1 MSAYGDVTRT
11 LTRSGITYADLG
23 LESEAALASLTRDL
37 IEQASSIVDQ
47 YCGRDFALHGDV
59 AERYDG
65 SGRRRLRLKGWPIIS
80 VTSVAVG
87 GVALAEGVD
96 YEVLPGPGILER
108 IDGLVWPAG
117 RRNIAV
123 VYTYG
128 FTTPPAAITGIV
140 EDLVA
145 GALTHAARNVATKG
159 ASSMSMDGYSVA
171 YSELSRLMG
180 LAPEQMQ
187 MLDRYRPIGG
197 A

>member
-23 LESEAALASLTRDL
+23 LESEAALASLVEDL
-37 IEQASSIVDQ
+37 IEQASGIVDQ
-47 YCGRDFALHGDV
+47 YCGRDFALHEAV
-59 AERYDG
+59 NERYDG
-65 SGRRRLRLKGWPIIS
+65 SGRLRLPLRGWPIIS

-96 YEVLPGPGILER
+96 YEVLPGGGILER
-108 IDGLVWPAG
+108 VDGAVWPPG
-117 RRNIAV
+117 LRNVSV
-123 VYTYG
+123 VYSHGYVS
-128 FTTPPAAITGIV
+128 PPAAITGIV

-145 GALTHAARNVATKG
+145 GALTHAARNRATKG

-171 YSELSRLMG
+171 YSELSRLMV

-187 MLDRYRPIGG
+187 TLDRYRPIGG

>member
-11 LTRSGITYADLG
+11 LTKSGITYADLG
-23 LESEAALASLTRDL
+23 LESEAALASLTEDL
-37 IEQASSIVDQ
+37 IEQASGIVDQ
-47 YCGRDFALHGDV
+47 YCGRDFALHEDV

-65 SGRRRLRLKGWPIIS
+65 SGRLRLPLRGWPIIS

-96 YEVLPGPGILER
+96 YEVLSGGGILER

-117 RRNIAV
+117 LRNVSV
-123 VYTYG
+123 VYSHGYVS
-128 FTTPPAAITGIV
+128 PPGAIVSIV
-140 EDLVA
+140 EDLVV
-145 GALTHAARNVATKG
+145 GALTHAARNRATKG

-171 YSELSRLMG
+171 YSELSRLMV

-187 MLDRYRPIGG
+187 TLDRYRPIGG